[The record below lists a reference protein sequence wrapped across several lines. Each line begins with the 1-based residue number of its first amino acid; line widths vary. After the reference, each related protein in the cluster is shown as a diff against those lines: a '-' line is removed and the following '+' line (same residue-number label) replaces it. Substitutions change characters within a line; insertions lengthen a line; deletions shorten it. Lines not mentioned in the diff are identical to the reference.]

1 MRLKLYQWGELIGVV
16 FLLAS
21 TAAQMFY
28 VDPLKREIEWRL
40 AAFNMQQN
48 SQVQID
54 AIYSSRLSTLR
65 AVNAP
70 EPAIKEA
77 TAERDATIAKF
88 KTADANISDY
98 LLEKEQVE
106 DVLQVVVLI
115 LFAIG
120 SLLAGF
126 GRAMEMIAAGRGD
139 R

>member
-1 MRLKLYQWGELIGVV
+1 MKLKAYQWGELIGIL

-48 SQVQID
+48 GQVQTA
-54 AIYSSRLSTLR
+54 AIYDSRIAMLK

-70 EPAIKEA
+70 GEA
-77 TAERDATIAKF
+77 LAAAEMERETALQKY
-88 KTADANISDY
+88 KTADANIADY

-106 DVLQVVVLI
+106 DYLQVLVIVL
-115 LFAIG
+115 FGIG
-120 SLLAGF
+120 TLLAGF
-126 GRAMEMIAAGRGD
+126 GRAMEMRASRHPG
-139 R
+139 